1 MSPAEDALLLLRLA
15 ARHLGSLRGTLD
27 PGTIA
32 DEDWGFLAQQTL
44 EQLLKALL
52 VLHCQE
58 PFCSHSLQRLLQEL
72 ASSGETLGVAPE
84 LLELDD
90 FAVLARY
97 DAEPT
102 PLPAERRLLLEQLEA
117 FHAEVLQR
125 LS

>member
-15 ARHLGSLRGTLD
+15 ERHLGSLRGTLD
-27 PGTIA
+27 PATIA
-32 DEDWGFLAQQTL
+32 DEDWGYLAQQTL
-44 EQLLKALL
+44 EKLLKALL

-58 PFCSHSLQRLLQEL
+58 LPRSHSLQRLLQEL
-72 ASSGETLGVAPE
+72 ARCGETLDVAPE

-102 PLPAERRLLLEQLEA
+102 PLPAERRLLLETLEA
-117 FHAEVLQR
+117 FHAEVRLR